1 MYTCTEETGELG
13 YMCLFLSYFRDYILK
28 TKLLYLKFGCFFF
41 LERVLQVCLA
51 AFIFF
56 HDKHGES
63 SGL

>member
-28 TKLLYLKFGCFFF
+28 TKLLHLKFFFF
-41 LERVLQVCLA
+41 LRVLQVCLA